1 MTSFV
6 LGAIALLWFSAVVV
20 ASASGALALLPLPAI
35 AALVAAGIAVP
46 TAAWW
51 LSPPLQRWTVA
62 LGQRRLMLLHVWRI
76 PAALLF
82 FAYGAAGA
90 LPPAFWIL
98 AGVGDFIAGVLA
110 LRESRRPP
118 TIAGYR
124 RFHRFGFAD
133 FVVAVGTGLSF
144 TLMGDPRMAALA
156 GLPLALI
163 PLFGVGL
170 SGAGHLV
177 AFALLRRE
185 ARQAEPR
192 EAGPAPAASGY
203 FVP

>member
-1 MTSFV
+1 MTSLA
-6 LGAIALLWFSAVVV
+6 LGAVALLWLGAVVAV
-20 ASASGALALLPLPAI
+20 SASGLLAQLPLPAI
-35 AALVAAGIAVP
+35 AALVAAGIGVP
-46 TAAWW
+46 TVAW
-51 LSPPLQRWTVA
+51 LLLPPLQRWTERV
-62 LGQRRLMLLHVWRI
+62 GQRRLMLLHVWRI

-82 FAYGAAGA
+82 FGYGLAGA
-90 LPPAFWIL
+90 LPPVFWLL

-110 LRESRRPP
+110 LREARRPP
-118 TIAGYR
+118 SIDGYR

-133 FVVAVGTGLSF
+133 FVVAVGTGLTF
-144 TLMGDPRMAALA
+144 TLLEDPRMAAITA
-156 GLPLALI
+156 LPLALI

-185 ARQAEPR
+185 ER
-192 EAGPAPAASGY
+192 AASIRPVGRSEAGY